1 MRRIFLILFALS
13 SVFSYS
19 QEKENRKGEFIILW
33 GWNRAWY
40 SDSDIHFSGPDYDF
54 TLHNVKARDRQ
65 TKFDP
70 GIYFHPKWIT
80 LPQTNFKIG
89 YFITNNYEISIAV
102 DHMKYIV
109 NQNQKVKINGD
120 INIAED
126 TIYNGLYNNNEMEIE
141 YDFIKK
147 EGFLAFEHTDG
158 LNYIHLEYRRF
169 DNLLTFN
176 QFGINLTEGIGVG
189 VLFPRTNSSLL
200 GHDRYDQFNVAGYG
214 INSVIGINLNFQ
226 RWFIQSELKGGFI
239 NMPNIRTTNNSS
251 DKASQHFS
259 YVQANFLVGVRFRL
273 K

>member
-120 INIAED
+120 INIAEPGAL
-126 TIYNGLYNNNEMEIE
+126 IGFAGPRVIE
-141 YDFIKK
+141 QTVGEKLP
-147 EGFLAFEHTDG
+147 EGF
-158 LNYIHLEYRRF
+158 
-169 DNLLTFN
+169 
-176 QFGINLTEGIGVG
+176 
-189 VLFPRTNSSLL
+189 
-200 GHDRYDQFNVAGYG
+200 
-214 INSVIGINLNFQ
+214 Q
-226 RWFIQSELKGGFI
+226 RSEF
-239 NMPNIRTTNNSS
+239 
-251 DKASQHFS
+251 
-259 YVQANFLVGVRFRL
+259 
-273 K
+273 